1 MECAHQLLVTSRI
14 VQRDVGPTGKG
25 KHGTWLVSSHL
36 FFISS
41 DGERSCNIFN
51 SLTAGTILIIHVV
64 CSVCLLG
71 TVSVLV
77 SFAFI
82 FNQCIGCDGST
93 PQWASLIYFFPFI
106 VIFQF
111 GWAATQISHLSLI
124 PELVSC
130 QYAKVELT
138 AFR

>member
-1 MECAHQLLVTSRI
+1 M
-14 VQRDVGPTGKG
+14 
-25 KHGTWLVSSHL
+25 
-36 FFISS
+36 
-41 DGERSCNIFN
+41 
-51 SLTAGTILIIHVV
+51 
-64 CSVCLLG
+64 
-71 TVSVLV
+71 LV

-82 FNQCIGCDGST
+82 FNQCIGCNDST
-93 PQWASLIYFFPFI
+93 PQWASLVYFIPFI

-138 AFR
+138 AFRCVSPFPCARDPELDHVTFTKTCECVEVGQSGETGCVLLQRQAGQGPLRPETRGMTVLDVPSSG